1 MKKRKNTSNAIA
13 PRCPY
18 CGAMTQLRSADGIYH
33 DNSRD
38 AMLYVCKN
46 YPACDS
52 YVRVHPGTNRPM
64 GVPANQK
71 LRAMRTEAHRNFNQ
85 IYYRNIMSKREAY
98 EWLSEILGLP
108 ISKTHIGQMGEY
120 YCQLVI
126 DESKKLLNGEK
137 HIRNLRNQKY
147 RRLGECG

>member
-1 MKKRKNTSNAIA
+1 M
-13 PRCPY
+13 
-18 CGAMTQLRSADGIYH
+18 
-33 DNSRD
+33 
-38 AMLYVCKN
+38 
-46 YPACDS
+46 
-52 YVRVHPGTNRPM
+52 YVRTIL
-64 GVPANQK
+64 PAILMFEFIPVRTDLWVYLQIRK
-71 LRAMRTEAHRNFNQ
+71 LRAMRTEAHRYFNQ

-137 HIRNLRNQKY
+137 QIRNLRNQKY

>member
-1 MKKRKNTSNAIA
+1 MKKKRAQNAA

-18 CGAMTQLRSADGIYH
+18 CGSHSVLRSADGIYRTN
-33 DNSRD
+33 DKNT
-38 AMLYVCKN
+38 MLYVCSR

-71 LRAMRTEAHRNFNQ
+71 LRAMRTEAHRYFNQ

-137 HIRNLRNQKY
+137 QIRNLRNQKY